1 MALINLVDHITKALD
16 NKEITLGV
24 FLDLSKAFATVN
36 HDILLKKLCHY
47 GITGTNIL
55 WFKSYLSNRKQFVS
69 WRNSHSDFRLV
80 SCGVPQGSILGPLLF
95 LIYINDLYL
104 VSKKAFFIL
113 FADDSNIFLSGNDAH
128 SLISEMNSE
137 LCKIDNW
144 FKANKL
150 SLNVKKSSYMMFI
163 PRNLTHNNSLPTVHI
178 DHNTLEKVAVTKF
191 LGVLI
196 DDNLTW
202 KTHISFVSNKIG
214 KNIGIIRGII
224 HLVSRKSLL
233 NLYYT
238 MIYP

>member
-1 MALINLVDHITKALD
+1 
-16 NKEITLGV
+16 
-24 FLDLSKAFATVN
+24 
-36 HDILLKKLCHY
+36 
-47 GITGTNIL
+47 
-55 WFKSYLSNRKQFVS
+55 
-69 WRNSHSDFRLV
+69 
-80 SCGVPQGSILGPLLF
+80 
-95 LIYINDLYL
+95 
-104 VSKKAFFIL
+104 
-113 FADDSNIFLSGNDAH
+113 
-128 SLISEMNSE
+128 MNSE

-214 KNIGIIRGII
+214 KNIGIIRRII
-224 HLVSRKSLL
+224 HLVSRKILL

-238 MIYP
+238 MIYPYFPYCNVVWCMAYKTTLNSLVIIQKRTL